1 MADKLPNLGNFNI
14 PTSVIDTHEWATD
27 SFIDTLG
34 KTCQLV
40 YPPKRTQCPKCFLDP
55 RSGRS
60 TNRYRSGGP
69 VPFPNNTICPWC
81 AGEGRKEKQATENIN
96 LRVYWSPR
104 EWIDIAPEQFKKS
117 GDMVQVIGYLSQ
129 LPKVERAVEII
140 INHSISELTRLR
152 CERAGEAVPH
162 GFRQNRYFIQML
174 KRV

>member
-40 YPPKRTQCPKCFLDP
+40 YPPKRTQCPNCFLDP

-81 AGEGRKEKQATENIN
+81 AGEGRKEKQEKPQTKI
-96 LRVYWSPR
+96 
-104 EWIDIAPEQFKKS
+104 
-117 GDMVQVIGYLSQ
+117 
-129 LPKVERAVEII
+129 PKNHMNMDTDVDVDADTGGGEEVEVNVDDTVDVE
-140 INHSISELTRLR
+140 T
-152 CERAGEAVPH
+152 
-162 GFRQNRYFIQML
+162 
-174 KRV
+174 